1 MLRKVSVTL
10 EACEMKLSVLA
21 CLALFAI
28 LVSSPWVLAR
38 RAELLQDRETPS
50 GACLNT
56 YDGVLPMHVIIRRK
70 GSLED

>member
-1 MLRKVSVTL
+1 MLKEVLVTL
-10 EACEMKLSVLA
+10 KACEMKLSVLA

-38 RAELLQDRETPS
+38 RAELLQDRERPS

-56 YDGVLPMHVIIRRK
+56 YDGI
-70 GSLED
+70 